1 MKKIFIALM
10 LTMGLAGMTSCE
22 KENSESNN
30 QTREIFYTVS
40 EHSALSVFDGTTV
53 RLTTEAEFD
62 ALLDRFCDYTQ
73 SGEQVMFV
81 GTRPSQMKGN
91 ASDTPTTISTSDRE
105 ELKAWMK
112 EMEKAGKTVQ
122 ITYNEDNGTWNGRA
136 YANLRQDI
144 SQNPHMYSGTLD
156 FVPTPVLEEP
166 PLGGSVWAMHVGNDS
181 TLIITVHGMMMW
193 NENETPTDD
202 MALLIGAEVI
212 LEGVVNT
219 HTDLNGST
227 FLSLDMVVPESGV
240 IEF

>member
-105 ELKAWMK
+105 ELKVWMK

-122 ITYNEDNGTWNGRA
+122 ITYNEDNGTWSGRA
-136 YANLRQDI
+136 YANLGQNN
-144 SQNPHMYSGTLD
+144 SQEPQMYTGTLD
-156 FVPTPVLEEP
+156 FVSTPVLEEP

-219 HTDLNGST
+219 HTDLNGDT
-227 FLSLDMVVPESGV
+227 FMTLDINVDVE
-240 IEF
+240 EQ

>member
-112 EMEKAGKTVQ
+112 EMEKAGKTVRV
-122 ITYNEDNGTWNGRA
+122 TYDNGTWNGTA
-136 YANLRQDI
+136 YINLGEDSMQETR
-144 SQNPHMYSGTLD
+144 MYSGTLA
-156 FVPTPVLEEP
+156 FVATPVLETP
-166 PLGGSVWAMHVGNDS
+166 PLGGSVMALQVNADS

-193 NENETPTDD
+193 NEQETPDEN
-202 MALLIGAEVI
+202 MSILIGAEMV

-219 HTDLNGST
+219 YTDLEGNSFMT
-227 FLSLDMVVPESGV
+227 LDINVEVE
-240 IEF
+240 EQ

>member
-40 EHSALSVFDGTTV
+40 EHSTLSVFDGTTV

-112 EMEKAGKTVQ
+112 EMEKAGKTVRV
-122 ITYNEDNGTWNGRA
+122 TYDNGTWNGTA
-136 YANLRQDI
+136 YANLGQDNM
-144 SQNPHMYSGTLD
+144 QEPQLYTGTLA

-193 NENETPTDD
+193 NEQETPDEN
-202 MALLIGAEVI
+202 MSILIGIEMV

-219 HTDLNGST
+219 YTDLEGNSFMT
-227 FLSLDMVVPESGV
+227 LDINVEVE
-240 IEF
+240 EQ

>member
-22 KENSESNN
+22 KEDSESNN

-112 EMEKAGKTVQ
+112 EMEKAGKTVRV
-122 ITYNEDNGTWNGRA
+122 TYDNGTWNGTA
-136 YANLRQDI
+136 YANLGQDNM
-144 SQNPHMYSGTLD
+144 QEPQLYTGTLA

-193 NENETPTDD
+193 NEQETPDEN
-202 MALLIGAEVI
+202 MSILIGAEMV

-219 HTDLNGST
+219 YTDLEGNSFMT
-227 FLSLDMVVPESGV
+227 LDINVEVE
-240 IEF
+240 EQ

>member
-112 EMEKAGKTVQ
+112 EMEKAGKTVRV
-122 ITYNEDNGTWNGRA
+122 TYDNGTWNGTA
-136 YANLRQDI
+136 YVNLGQDDT
-144 SQNPHMYSGTLD
+144 QQAQLYTGTL
-156 FVPTPVLEEP
+156 VLAPTPVLENP
-166 PLGGSVWAMHVGNDS
+166 PLGGAVWAMQLADGS
-181 TLIITVHGMMMW
+181 TLILTVHGMMMW
-193 NENETPTDD
+193 NESETPEGDVE
-202 MALLIGAEVI
+202 LLIGAELQLV
-212 LEGVVNT
+212 GVAGT
-219 HTDLNGST
+219 HTDLNGT
-227 FLSLDMVVPESGV
+227 PFQTLSLQVEN
-240 IEF
+240 EK

>member
-112 EMEKAGKTVQ
+112 EMEKAGKTVRV
-122 ITYNEDNGTWNGRA
+122 TYDNGTWNGTA
-136 YANLRQDI
+136 YANLGQDNM
-144 SQNPHMYSGTLD
+144 QEPQLYTGTLA

-193 NENETPTDD
+193 NEQETPDEN
-202 MALLIGAEVI
+202 MSILIGAEMV

-219 HTDLNGST
+219 YTDLEGNSFMT
-227 FLSLDMVVPESGV
+227 LDINVEVE
-240 IEF
+240 EQ

>member
-40 EHSALSVFDGTTV
+40 EHSTLSVFDGTTV

-112 EMEKAGKTVQ
+112 EMEKAGKTVRV
-122 ITYNEDNGTWNGRA
+122 TYDNGTWNGTA
-136 YANLRQDI
+136 YANLGQDNM
-144 SQNPHMYSGTLD
+144 QEPQLYTGTLA

-193 NENETPTDD
+193 NEQETPDEN
-202 MALLIGAEVI
+202 MSILIGVEMV

-219 HTDLNGST
+219 YTDLEGNSFMT
-227 FLSLDMVVPESGV
+227 LDINVEVE
-240 IEF
+240 EQ

>member
-40 EHSALSVFDGTTV
+40 EHSTLSVFDGTTV

-112 EMEKAGKTVQ
+112 EMEKAGKTVRV
-122 ITYNEDNGTWNGRA
+122 TYDNGTWNGTA
-136 YANLRQDI
+136 YANLGQDNM
-144 SQNPHMYSGTLD
+144 QEPQLYTGTLA

-193 NENETPTDD
+193 NEQETPDEN
-202 MALLIGAEVI
+202 MSILIGAEMV

-219 HTDLNGST
+219 YTDLEGNSFMT
-227 FLSLDMVVPESGV
+227 LDINVEVE
-240 IEF
+240 EQ

>member
-112 EMEKAGKTVQ
+112 EMEKAGKTVRV
-122 ITYNEDNGTWNGRA
+122 TYDNGTWNGTA
-136 YANLRQDI
+136 YANLGQDNM
-144 SQNPHMYSGTLD
+144 QEPQLYTGTLA

-193 NENETPTDD
+193 NEQETPDEN
-202 MALLIGAEVI
+202 MSILIGVEMV

-219 HTDLNGST
+219 YTDLEGNSFMT
-227 FLSLDMVVPESGV
+227 LDINVEVE
-240 IEF
+240 EQ

>member
-112 EMEKAGKTVQ
+112 EMEKAGKTVRV
-122 ITYNEDNGTWNGRA
+122 TYDNGTWNGTA
-136 YANLRQDI
+136 YVNLGQDDT
-144 SQNPHMYSGTLD
+144 QQAQLYTGTLD

-219 HTDLNGST
+219 HTDLNGDT
-227 FLSLDMVVPESGV
+227 FLTLDINVDVE
-240 IEF
+240 EQ